1 MSTEL
6 VETRKEELRKMS
18 LSSIEEYGSD
28 IQLTISDQM
37 DKMLH
42 DTRCINLE
50 QTGKVL
56 SDLSVES
63 NNITKKLSVVDK
75 LPSMLK
81 VSKWLARYDSI
92 EHRIETLEQ
101 GIVEEKA
108 RLSTTLN
115 GMYESLQFM
124 REELQALEKCE
135 AELQEMVDFYQTGDN
150 DDDGLKLQAAVNRLK
165 LITTTI
171 AVVKQE
177 CAKTVLIIK
186 ENKEVTAQLSEAV
199 DNLIPILKITMLN
212 VIGAKTNEEAIK
224 LKKGLAKVANQSI
237 IANAKQIEKT
247 ADDLI
252 EGRTKP
258 LIEVKTIQEANA
270 ILQSAITKVKDSAT
284 VEVQTNLDAIKQLQ
298 ESISTINNTPLLSI
312 DEEVDK

>member
-1 MSTEL
+1 MS
-6 VETRKEELRKMS
+6 KNFEEMS
-18 LSSIEEYGSD
+18 LTAIEEYGSD
-28 IQLTISDQM
+28 IQLHISEEM

-42 DTRCINLE
+42 STQCINLD

-63 NNITKKLSVVDK
+63 NSITKKLSVVDK
-75 LPSMLK
+75 LPSMLR
-81 VSKWLARYDSI
+81 VSKWLARYDNI
-92 EHRIETLEQ
+92 EHRISTLET

-108 RLSTTLN
+108 RLSSTLN

-124 REELQALEKCE
+124 RDELNDLETC
-135 AELQEMVDFYQTGDN
+135 ASELQEMVDYYQTQDE
-150 DDDGLKLQAAVNRLK
+150 DGLKLQAAVNRLK
-165 LITTTI
+165 LVTTTI

-212 VIGAKTNEEAIK
+212 VIGAKTNEEAVK
-224 LKKGLAKVANQSI
+224 LKKNLSKVANQSI

-258 LIEVKTIQEANA
+258 LIEVKTIQEANS
-270 ILQSAITKVKDSAT
+270 ILQSAITKVKDSAS
-284 VEVQTNLDAIKQLQ
+284 VEVKTNLEAIFQLQ
-298 ESISTINNTPLLSI
+298 KSIEDVNSVQLIGV
-312 DEEVDK
+312 VDKEV

>member
-6 VETRKEELRKMS
+6 VEARKEELRKMS
-18 LSSIEEYGSD
+18 LTSIEEYGAN

-108 RLSTTLN
+108 RLSSTLN

-135 AELQEMVDFYQTGDN
+135 AELQEMVEFYKTKDS

-284 VEVQTNLDAIKQLQ
+284 VEVQTNLDAINQLQ
-298 ESISTINNTPLLSI
+298 ESISAINNTSLLSI
-312 DEEVDK
+312 DEETDK

>member
-1 MSTEL
+1 MS
-6 VETRKEELRKMS
+6 KNFEEMS
-18 LSSIEEYGSD
+18 LTAIEEYGSD
-28 IQLTISDQM
+28 IQLHISEEM

-42 DTRCINLE
+42 STQCINLD

-63 NNITKKLSVVDK
+63 NSITKKLSVVDK
-75 LPSMLK
+75 LPSMLR
-81 VSKWLARYDSI
+81 VSKWLARYDNI
-92 EHRIETLEQ
+92 EHRISTLET

-108 RLSTTLN
+108 RLSSTLN

-124 REELQALEKCE
+124 RDELNDLETC
-135 AELQEMVDFYQTGDN
+135 ASELQEMVDYYQTQDE
-150 DDDGLKLQAAVNRLK
+150 DGLKLQAAVNRLK
-165 LITTTI
+165 LVTTTI

-212 VIGAKTNEEAIK
+212 VIGAKTNEEAVK
-224 LKKGLAKVANQSI
+224 LKKNLSKVANQSI

-258 LIEVKTIQEANA
+258 LIEVKTIQEANS
-270 ILQSAITKVKDSAT
+270 ILQSAITKVKDSAS
-284 VEVQTNLDAIKQLQ
+284 VEVKTNLEAISQLQ
-298 ESISTINNTPLLSI
+298 KSIEDVTNVQLIGV
-312 DEEVDK
+312 VDKEV

>member
-18 LSSIEEYGSD
+18 LTSIEEYGSD

-81 VSKWLARYDSI
+81 ISKWLARYDSI

-135 AELQEMVDFYQTGDN
+135 AELQEMVDFYQTGGN

-224 LKKGLAKVANQSI
+224 LKKGLTKIANQSI

-258 LIEVKTIQEANA
+258 LIEVKTIQEANVT
-270 ILQSAITKVKDSAT
+270 LQSAITKVKDSAT

-312 DEEVDK
+312 DEEIDK

>member
-18 LSSIEEYGSD
+18 LTSIEEYGSD

-81 VSKWLARYDSI
+81 VSKWLAHYDSI

-135 AELQEMVDFYQTGDN
+135 AELQEMVEFYQTGDN

-224 LKKGLAKVANQSI
+224 LKKGLAKVSNQSI

-312 DEEVDK
+312 DKEIDK

>member
-18 LSSIEEYGSD
+18 LTSIEEYGSD

-124 REELQALEKCE
+124 REELQDLEKCE
-135 AELQEMVDFYQTGDN
+135 AELQEMVEFYQTGDN

-199 DNLIPILKITMLN
+199 DNLISILKITMLN

-312 DEEVDK
+312 DEEIDK

>member
-6 VETRKEELRKMS
+6 VEARKEELRKMS
-18 LSSIEEYGSD
+18 LTSIEEYGAN

-108 RLSTTLN
+108 RLSSTLN

-124 REELQALEKCE
+124 REGLQALEKCE
-135 AELQEMVDFYQTGDN
+135 AELQEMVEFYKTKDS

-284 VEVQTNLDAIKQLQ
+284 VEVQTNLDAINQLQ
-298 ESISTINNTPLLSI
+298 ESISAINNTSLLSI
-312 DEEVDK
+312 DEETNK

>member
-1 MSTEL
+1 MS
-6 VETRKEELRKMS
+6 KNFEEMS
-18 LSSIEEYGSD
+18 LTAIEEYGSD
-28 IQLTISDQM
+28 IQLHISEEM

-42 DTRCINLE
+42 STQCINLD

-75 LPSMLK
+75 LPSMLR
-81 VSKWLARYDSI
+81 VSKWLARYDNI
-92 EHRIETLEQ
+92 EHRISTLET

-108 RLSTTLN
+108 RLSSTLN

-124 REELQALEKCE
+124 RDEINDLETC
-135 AELQEMVDFYQTGDN
+135 ASELQEMVDYYQTQDE
-150 DDDGLKLQAAVNRLK
+150 DGLKLQAAVNRLK
-165 LITTTI
+165 LVTTTI

-212 VIGAKTNEEAIK
+212 VIGAKTNEEAVK
-224 LKKGLAKVANQSI
+224 LKKNLSKVANQSI

-258 LIEVKTIQEANA
+258 LIEVKTIQEANS
-270 ILQSAITKVKDSAT
+270 ILQSAITKVKDSAS
-284 VEVQTNLDAIKQLQ
+284 VEVKTNLEAISQLQ
-298 ESISTINNTPLLSI
+298 RSIEDVNNVQLI
-312 DEEVDK
+312 GVVDKEV

>member
-18 LSSIEEYGSD
+18 LTSIEEYGSD

-81 VSKWLARYDSI
+81 ISKWLARYDSI

-135 AELQEMVDFYQTGDN
+135 AELQEMVDFYQTGGN

-224 LKKGLAKVANQSI
+224 LKKGLTKIANQSI

-270 ILQSAITKVKDSAT
+270 TLQSAITKVKDSAT

-312 DEEVDK
+312 DEEIDK

>member
-1 MSTEL
+1 MN
-6 VETRKEELRKMS
+6 KNFEEMS
-18 LSSIEEYGSD
+18 LTTIEEYGSD
-28 IQLTISDQM
+28 IQLHISEEM

-42 DTRCINLE
+42 STQCINLD

-75 LPSMLK
+75 LPSMLR
-81 VSKWLARYDSI
+81 VSKWLARYDNI
-92 EHRIETLEQ
+92 EHRISTLET
-101 GIVEEKA
+101 GIVEEKV
-108 RLSTTLN
+108 RLSSTLN

-124 REELQALEKCE
+124 RDELNDLETC
-135 AELQEMVDFYQTGDN
+135 ASELQEMVDYYQTQDE
-150 DDDGLKLQAAVNRLK
+150 DGLKLQAAVNRLK
-165 LITTTI
+165 LVTTTI

-212 VIGAKTNEEAIK
+212 VIGAKTNEEAVK
-224 LKKGLAKVANQSI
+224 LKKNLSKVANQSI

-258 LIEVKTIQEANA
+258 LIEVKTIQEANS
-270 ILQSAITKVKDSAT
+270 ILQSAITKVKDSAS
-284 VEVQTNLDAIKQLQ
+284 VEVKTNLEAISQLQ
-298 ESISTINNTPLLSI
+298 KSIEDVNNVQLI
-312 DEEVDK
+312 GVVDKEA

>member
-1 MSTEL
+1 
-6 VETRKEELRKMS
+6 MS
-18 LSSIEEYGSD
+18 LTSIEEYGSD

-92 EHRIETLEQ
+92 EHRIETLEH
-101 GIVEEKA
+101 GIVEEKS

-135 AELQEMVDFYQTGDN
+135 AELQEMVEFYQTQVLDIE
-150 DDDGLKLQAAVNRLK
+150 RLRV
-165 LITTTI
+165 L
-171 AVVKQE
+171 
-177 CAKTVLIIK
+177 TV
-186 ENKEVTAQLSEAV
+186 
-199 DNLIPILKITMLN
+199 LN
-212 VIGAKTNEEAIK
+212 VIK
-224 LKKGLAKVANQSI
+224 LGY
-237 IANAKQIEKT
+237 
-247 ADDLI
+247 
-252 EGRTKP
+252 
-258 LIEVKTIQEANA
+258 
-270 ILQSAITKVKDSAT
+270 LQC
-284 VEVQTNLDAIKQLQ
+284 
-298 ESISTINNTPLLSI
+298 
-312 DEEVDK
+312 